1 MSISGYRQRRSLLES
16 GYGRHDAGSDEAA
29 NGLPAGASEV
39 SIATLNSSGF
49 SMTIVS
55 PAGSPVAGSSNLTVT
70 VITGCP
76 GDNRRLRA
84 IDGCGG
90 DISTVTAAAGTAFST
105 VPNEGDSCPAS

>member
-1 MSISGYRQRRSLLES
+1 G
-16 GYGRHDAGSDEAA
+16 HDAGSDEAA
-29 NGLPAGASEV
+29 NDLPAGASEV
-39 SIATLNSSGF
+39 SIATRNSSGF

-55 PAGSPVAGSSNLTVT
+55 PAGSPVAGSSTLT

-90 DISTVTAAAGTAFST
+90 DISTLTAAAGMAFST
-105 VPNEGDSCPAS
+105 VPNDGNSCSASWPASGPGSVSWPASGSLR

>member
-1 MSISGYRQRRSLLES
+1 ML
-16 GYGRHDAGSDEAA
+16 APPAA
-29 NGLPAGASEV
+29 QDLAAGASEV

-49 SMTIVS
+49 SMTTVS

-70 VITGCP
+70 MITGCP

-90 DISTVTAAAGTAFST
+90 DISTLTAAAGTAFST
-105 VPNEGDSCPAS
+105 VPSEGNSWSCLLPWLGVLAGQRLAQVGR